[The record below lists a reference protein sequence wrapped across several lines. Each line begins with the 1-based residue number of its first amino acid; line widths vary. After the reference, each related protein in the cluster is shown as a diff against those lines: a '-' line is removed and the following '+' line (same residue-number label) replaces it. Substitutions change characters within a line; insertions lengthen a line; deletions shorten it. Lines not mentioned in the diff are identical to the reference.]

1 MKKKV
6 IFISFDG
13 ILDNLGKSQITSYLF
28 KLNNYYKITLVS
40 LENKNKT
47 KEDFINIKKK
57 YTKNNIDWI
66 KFNFSKIPIVG
77 FFINFI
83 KVFFVILFLIVFKRH
98 RYFHCRSLVP
108 AIICYYLNI
117 FFKIQY
123 LFDMRGFWIDEKSD
137 RTNLNKKK
145 ISYKYIKYLENKIFH
160 NSSQIISLT
169 NQAKDIIQKENNIDK
184 DKIHVIPTC
193 VDINKFTRNKKLN
206 NKNELNF
213 CYLGTID
220 GAYDIEIVLNY
231 FNKLNKIHSKA
242 YLKIL
247 TNQQTRLKKLLL
259 KYKNNKN
266 IKYYSVNN
274 EKIVDYLN
282 DTDFGIFYLK
292 DNYSIKAS
300 FPTKISEYLSLGI
313 PIITNPYNLDIKSI
327 LKNNKIGTLINFDKL
342 EINNDLRKYFDFKDN
357 YSEIS
362 VECKNYCK
370 TNLSLDV
377 GVEKYFIAYNKAFI

>member
-47 KEDFINIKKK
+47 KEEFINIKRK
-57 YTKNNIDWI
+57 YTNLNIDWI
-66 KFNFSKIPIVG
+66 KLNFSKIPILG
-77 FFINFI
+77 FFINFSKI
-83 KVFFVILFLIVFKRH
+83 FFIILFLIVFKKIK
-98 RYFHCRSLVP
+98 YFHCRSLMP
-108 AIICYYLNI
+108 SIICYYLNL

-137 RTNLNKKK
+137 RKNLSKNN
-145 ISYKYIKYLENKIFH
+145 ISYKYIKYLENKILQ

-169 NQAKDIIQKENNIDK
+169 NQAKGIIQIKNRIDK
-184 DKIHVIPTC
+184 EKIHVIPTC
-193 VDINKFTRNKKLN
+193 ADMEKFHRNKKLN
-206 NKNELNF
+206 NKNDLIF

-220 GAYDIEIVLNY
+220 GAYDLEIVLNY
-231 FNKLNKIHSKA
+231 FNKLNQEYNNS

-247 TNQQTRLKKLLL
+247 TNQQFKLKKILH
-259 KYKNNKN
+259 KYNKNKN
-266 IKYYSVNN
+266 ITFNSVNN
-274 EKIVDYLN
+274 EKIVNYLN
-282 DTDFGIFYLK
+282 DVDFGIFYLK

-313 PIITNPYNLDIKSI
+313 PIITNPYNLDVIKI
-327 LKNNKIGTLINFDKL
+327 IEQNKIGILIDFHKL
-342 EINNDLRKYFDFKDN
+342 EINNDLKKYLEIKNN
-357 YSEIS
+357 YPKIS
-362 VECKNYCK
+362 KECVLYCKN
-370 TNLSLDV
+370 NLSLDV
-377 GVEKYFIAYNKAFI
+377 GVEKYIQVYKKAFI